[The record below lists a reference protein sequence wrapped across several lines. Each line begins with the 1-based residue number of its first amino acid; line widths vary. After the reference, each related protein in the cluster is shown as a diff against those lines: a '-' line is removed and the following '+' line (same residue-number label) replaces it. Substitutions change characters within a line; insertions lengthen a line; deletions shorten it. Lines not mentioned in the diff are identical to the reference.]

1 MFQKTQNRL
10 LLSYLMVLLMVMGG
24 FAIAVRLV
32 FSRILNHQLTN
43 ALTTLAQGAA
53 ANVEVQSG
61 QIQVDSDFRVQDLN
75 SHHQGLQWFDRQ
87 GQEVFRQGNAVMSLP
102 FSLDQQMQ
110 HDRHIQGVT
119 IPVFDVD
126 ISGASVGYVR
136 ASQSLD
142 EIEQTLHELDWG
154 LGSGVVVALVLS
166 GVGGIWVT
174 RQAMQPIERSF
185 QKLQQFTADASHEL
199 RSPLMEI
206 KSNAAV
212 ALKYPEGM
220 REDDIERFEAI
231 VNAGDR
237 MTSLTQDLLFLA
249 RTDRVQQP
257 PPEQINL
264 ATLLID
270 LMQHYQPQAK
280 AKLIYLDADLT
291 DSLYVMG
298 HSSQLNQLFN
308 NLVENALQYTY
319 SNGSVKLYSVRS
331 SSYVEVRVEDTGIGI
346 APEQLPQVFD
356 RFWRADQSR
365 SQWVGGAGLGLAI
378 AQSIAQLHSGTIT
391 VKSQLGKG
399 SCFTVRLPLAQ
410 ILHQYH

>member
-1 MFQKTQNRL
+1 
-10 LLSYLMVLLMVMGG
+10 MVLLMVLGG

-75 SHHQGLQWFDRQ
+75 LRHQGLQWFDRQ
-87 GQEVFRQGNAVMSLP
+87 GQEVFRQGNTVMSLP
-102 FSLDQQMQ
+102 FSLDQRMQ
-110 HDRHIQGVT
+110 RDRHVQGVT

-142 EIEQTLHELDWG
+142 EVEQSLQGLDWG
-154 LGSGVVVALVLS
+154 LGGGMVVALVLS

-174 RQAMQPIERSF
+174 RQAMQPIEQGF

-220 REDDIERFEAI
+220 RGDDIERFEAI
-231 VNAGDR
+231 ANAGDR

-249 RTDRVQQP
+249 RTDRVQQAS
-257 PPEQINL
+257 PERINL
-264 ATLLID
+264 TTLLID
-270 LMQHYQPQAK
+270 LMQRYQPQAR
-280 AKLIYLDADLT
+280 AKLIHLDANLT
-291 DSLYVMG
+291 DSIYVMG
-298 HSSQLNQLFN
+298 HSSQLIQLFN
-308 NLVENALQYTY
+308 NLVENALHYTY
-319 SNGSVKLYSVRS
+319 PNGSVKLYLVRD
-331 SSYVEVRVEDTGIGI
+331 SSYLEVRVEDTGVGI
-346 APEQLPQVFD
+346 ALEQLPQVFD

-365 SQWVGGAGLGLAI
+365 SQWAGGAGLGLAI
-378 AQSIAQLHSGTIT
+378 AQSIAQLHGGTIT
-391 VKSQLGKG
+391 VKSQLGMG
-399 SCFTVRLPLAQ
+399 SCFTVRLPLDQ
-410 ILHQYH
+410 SS

>member
-1 MFQKTQNRL
+1 
-10 LLSYLMVLLMVMGG
+10 MVLLMVLGG

-32 FSRILNHQLTN
+32 FFRILNHQLTN

-75 SHHQGLQWFDRQ
+75 LRHQGLQWFDRQ
-87 GQEVFRQGNAVMSLP
+87 GQEVFRQGNTVMSLP
-102 FSLDQQMQ
+102 FSLDQRMQ
-110 HDRHIQGVT
+110 RDRHVQGVT

-142 EIEQTLHELDWG
+142 EVEQSLQGLDWG
-154 LGSGVVVALVLS
+154 LGGGMVVALVLS

-174 RQAMQPIERSF
+174 RQAMQPIEQGF

-220 REDDIERFEAI
+220 RGDDIERFEAI
-231 VNAGDR
+231 ANAGDR

-249 RTDRVQQP
+249 RTDRVQQAS
-257 PPEQINL
+257 PERINL
-264 ATLLID
+264 TTLLID
-270 LMQHYQPQAK
+270 LMQRYQPQAR
-280 AKLIYLDADLT
+280 AKLIHLDANLT
-291 DSLYVMG
+291 DSIYVMG
-298 HSSQLNQLFN
+298 HSSQLIQLFN
-308 NLVENALQYTY
+308 NLVENALHYTY
-319 SNGSVKLYSVRS
+319 PNGSVKLYLVRD
-331 SSYVEVRVEDTGIGI
+331 SSYLEVRVEDTGVGI
-346 APEQLPQVFD
+346 ALEQLPQVFD

-365 SQWVGGAGLGLAI
+365 SQWAGGAGLGLAI
-378 AQSIAQLHSGTIT
+378 VQSIAQLHGGTIT
-391 VKSQLGKG
+391 VKSQLGMG
-399 SCFTVRLPLAQ
+399 SCFTVRLPLDQ
-410 ILHQYH
+410 SS

>member
-1 MFQKTQNRL
+1 VFQKTQNRL
-10 LLSYLMVLLMVMGG
+10 LLSYLMVLLMVLGG

-75 SHHQGLQWFDRQ
+75 LRHQGLQWFDRQ
-87 GQEVFRQGNAVMSLP
+87 GQEVFRQGNTVMSLP
-102 FSLDQQMQ
+102 FSLDQRMQ
-110 HDRHIQGVT
+110 RDRHVQGVT

-142 EIEQTLHELDWG
+142 EVEQSLQGLDWG
-154 LGSGVVVALVLS
+154 LGGGMVVALVLS

-174 RQAMQPIERSF
+174 RQAMQPIEQGF

-220 REDDIERFEAI
+220 RGDDIERFEAI
-231 VNAGDR
+231 ANAGDR

-249 RTDRVQQP
+249 RTDRVQQAS
-257 PPEQINL
+257 PERINL
-264 ATLLID
+264 TTLLID
-270 LMQHYQPQAK
+270 LMQRYQPQAR
-280 AKLIYLDADLT
+280 AKLIHLDANLT
-291 DSLYVMG
+291 DSIYVMG
-298 HSSQLNQLFN
+298 HSSQLIQLFN
-308 NLVENALQYTY
+308 NLVENALHYTY
-319 SNGSVKLYSVRS
+319 PNGSVKLYLVRD
-331 SSYVEVRVEDTGIGI
+331 SSYLEVRVEDTGVGI
-346 APEQLPQVFD
+346 ALEQLPQVFD

-365 SQWVGGAGLGLAI
+365 SQWAGGAGLGLAI
-378 AQSIAQLHSGTIT
+378 AQSIAQLHGGTIT
-391 VKSQLGKG
+391 VKSQLGMG
-399 SCFTVRLPLAQ
+399 SCFTVRLPLDQ
-410 ILHQYH
+410 SS

>member
-10 LLSYLMVLLMVMGG
+10 LLSYLMVLLMVLGG

-75 SHHQGLQWFDRQ
+75 LRHQGLQWFDRQ
-87 GQEVFRQGNAVMSLP
+87 GQEVFRQGNTVMSLP
-102 FSLDQQMQ
+102 FSLDQRMQ
-110 HDRHIQGVT
+110 RDRHVQGVT

-142 EIEQTLHELDWG
+142 EVEQSLQGLDWG
-154 LGSGVVVALVLS
+154 LGGGMVVALVLS

-174 RQAMQPIERSF
+174 RQAMQPIEQGF

-220 REDDIERFEAI
+220 RGDDIERFEAI
-231 VNAGDR
+231 ANAGDR

-249 RTDRVQQP
+249 RTDRVQQAS
-257 PPEQINL
+257 PERINL
-264 ATLLID
+264 TTLLID
-270 LMQHYQPQAK
+270 LMQRYQPQAR
-280 AKLIYLDADLT
+280 AKLIHLDANLT
-291 DSLYVMG
+291 DSIYVMG
-298 HSSQLNQLFN
+298 HSSQLIQLFN
-308 NLVENALQYTY
+308 NLVENALHYTY
-319 SNGSVKLYSVRS
+319 PNGSVKLYLVRD
-331 SSYVEVRVEDTGIGI
+331 SSYLEVRVEDTGVGI
-346 APEQLPQVFD
+346 ALEQLPQVFD

-365 SQWVGGAGLGLAI
+365 SQWAGGAGLGLAI
-378 AQSIAQLHSGTIT
+378 AQSIAQLHGGTIT
-391 VKSQLGKG
+391 VKSQLGMG
-399 SCFTVRLPLAQ
+399 SCFTVRLPLDQ
-410 ILHQYH
+410 SS